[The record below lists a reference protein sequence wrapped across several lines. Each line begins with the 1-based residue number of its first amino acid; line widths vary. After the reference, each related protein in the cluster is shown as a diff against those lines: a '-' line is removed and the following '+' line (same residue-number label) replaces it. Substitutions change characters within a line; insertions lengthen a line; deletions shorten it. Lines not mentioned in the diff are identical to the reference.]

1 MIVETLSLES
11 WRNVQA
17 AEVEFDPGLTLF
29 TGPNAQGKT
38 NLLEAVFLLA
48 TGRSHRTS
56 RPEELIAFQ
65 RPQAYLRAR
74 IQRSSGEY
82 QLTARVEGGRVTR
95 QREGKLFRRGQ
106 DPLGDFAAVLFAPED
121 LLALKGAPAD
131 RRRLLD
137 LDVGQASVAYR
148 QAHVRYGQV
157 LRQRNALLRTYER
170 PPKEL
175 LATWDA
181 AWAQAAV
188 ALTHERH
195 RLIERLAPH
204 FSARSGEIAGGA
216 PASLSYEPSLKA
228 SDPTAAL
235 SLLAELREDELRRR
249 TSLLGPHRDDLKAE
263 IDGRD
268 LRLYG
273 SQGEQR
279 TVLVAFKLAAVS
291 LLGEGPGGPPVLLLD
306 DVLSELDQDRRRN
319 LLLAATGTQ
328 TIVTTTESALA
339 GMQPGM
345 TYAVRDGDYVRT
357 W

>member
-1 MIVETLSLES
+1 MIVEALSLEN
-11 WRNVQA
+11 WRNVRSA
-17 AEVEFDPGLTLF
+17 TVEFDDGLTLF

-56 RPEELIAFQ
+56 RPEEVVAFAEA
-65 RPQAYLRAR
+65 QAYLRAR
-74 IQRSSGEY
+74 IHRPSGEY
-82 QLTARVEGGRVTR
+82 QLTARIEGGRVVR
-95 QREGKLFRRGQ
+95 QRGGKLLRRGQ

-137 LDVGQASVAYR
+137 LDVGQSSSVYR
-148 QAHVRYGQV
+148 QAHLRYGQV
-157 LRQRNALLRTYER
+157 LRQRNALLRSYEH

-175 LATWDA
+175 LATWDS

-188 ALTHERH
+188 ALTRERQ
-195 RLIERLAPH
+195 RLIDLLAPH

-216 PASLSYEPSLKA
+216 PAALVYEPSLKA
-228 SDPTAAL
+228 SEPGQAL
-235 SLLAELREDELRRR
+235 LLLADRREDELRRR
-249 TSLLGPHRDDLKAE
+249 TSLLGPHRDDLRPE
-263 IDGRD
+263 IEGRD
-268 LRLYG
+268 VRLYG

-291 LLGEGPGGPPVLLLD
+291 LLGEGTGGPPVLLLD
-306 DVLSELDQDRRRN
+306 DVLSELDQERRRN

-339 GMQPGM
+339 GMQPGR
-345 TYAVRDGDYVRT
+345 TYAVRDGEYVRT

>member
-1 MIVETLSLES
+1 MIIESLSLEH
-11 WRNVQA
+11 WRNVAA
-17 AEVEFDPGLTLF
+17 AEVTFDPGLTLF

-56 RPEELIAFQ
+56 RPDELVAFSEGS
-65 RPQAYLRAR
+65 AYLRAR
-74 IQRSSGEY
+74 IGRPSGEY
-82 QLTARVEGGRVTR
+82 QLSARVEGGRVVR
-95 QREGKLFRRGQ
+95 QREGKLLRRGQ

-137 LDVGQASVAYR
+137 LDVGQGSSSYR

-157 LRQRNALLRTYER
+157 LRQRNALLRSYER

-175 LATWDA
+175 LGTWDS

-188 ALTHERH
+188 ALTRERQK
-195 RLIERLAPH
+195 LVDLLAPH
-204 FSARSGEIAGGA
+204 FSARSAEISGDT
-216 PASLSYEPSLKA
+216 PARLSYEPSLKTT
-228 SDPTAAL
+228 DPGQAL
-235 SLLAELREDELRRR
+235 VLLQERRDDEFRRR
-249 TSLLGPHRDDLKAE
+249 TSLLGPHRDDLRADIE
-263 IDGRD
+263 GRD

-291 LLGEGPGGPPVLLLD
+291 LLGAGAGGPPVLLLD

-339 GMQPGM
+339 GMQPGG
-345 TYAVRDGDYVRT
+345 TYAVRGGDYVRT

>member
-1 MIVETLSLES
+1 MIVETLSLEN
-11 WRNVQA
+11 WRNVRTAQ
-17 AEVEFDPGLTLF
+17 VEFDPGLTLF

-56 RPEELIAFQ
+56 RPEEMVSFEGD
-65 RPQAYLRAR
+65 QAYLRAR
-74 IQRSSGEY
+74 IRRPSGEY
-82 QLTARVEGGRVTR
+82 QLSARIDGSRVTR

-137 LDVGQASVAYR
+137 LDVGQASLSYR

-170 PPKEL
+170 PPREL
-175 LATWDA
+175 IATWDS

-188 ALTHERH
+188 ALTHERQK
-195 RLIERLAPH
+195 LVERLDPH
-204 FSARSGEIAGGA
+204 FSARYGEISGGE
-216 PASLSYEPSLKA
+216 PASLEYEPSLKA
-228 SDPTAAL
+228 SDAAHAL
-235 SLLAELREDELRRR
+235 ELLAERREDELRRR
-249 TSLLGPHRDDLKAE
+249 TSLLGPHRDDLKAA

-279 TVLVAFKLAAVS
+279 TVLVAFKLAVVS

-345 TYAVRDGDYVRT
+345 TYAVRDGEYVRT

>member
-1 MIVETLSLES
+1 MIVEEISLEN
-11 WRNVQA
+11 WRNVEA
-17 AEVEFDPGLTLF
+17 ARVEFDPGLTLV

-56 RPEELIAFQ
+56 RPEELVAFE
-65 RPQAYLRAR
+65 RPRAYLRAR
-74 IQRSSGEY
+74 VGRPSGQY
-82 QLTARVEGGRVTR
+82 QLTARIEGGRVTR

-137 LDVGQASVAYR
+137 LDVGQGSVVYR

-157 LRQRNALLRTYER
+157 LRQRNALLRSYDR
-170 PPKEL
+170 PPREL
-175 LATWDA
+175 LGTWDA

-188 ALTHERH
+188 ALTRERQK
-195 RLIERLAPH
+195 LVDLLQPH
-204 FSARSGEIAGGA
+204 FSARSAEISGA
-216 PASLSYEPSLKA
+216 TPAQLAYEPSLRA
-228 SDPTAAL
+228 EDPGQAL
-235 SLLAELREDELRRR
+235 ALLEARRDDEIRRR
-249 TSLLGPHRDDLKAE
+249 TSLLGPHRDDLRADIE
-263 IDGRD
+263 GRD

-279 TVLVAFKLAAVS
+279 TALVAFKLAAVS

-306 DVLSELDQDRRRN
+306 DVLSELDQERRRN

-328 TIVTTTESALA
+328 TIVTTTESSLA
-339 GMQPGM
+339 GMQPGT
-345 TYAVRDGDYVRT
+345 TYAVRGGDYVRT

>member
-1 MIVETLSLES
+1 MIVETLTLEH
-11 WRNVQA
+11 WRNVER
-17 AEVEFDPGLTLF
+17 AEVQFDHGLTLF
-29 TGPNAQGKT
+29 TGQNAQGKT

-56 RPEELIAFQ
+56 RPEELVGFEQPSAH
-65 RPQAYLRAR
+65 LRAR
-74 IQRSSGEY
+74 IRRPSGEY
-82 QLTARVEGGRVTR
+82 QLTARVEGGRVVR

-137 LDVGQASVAYR
+137 LDVGQASPAYR
-148 QAHVRYGQV
+148 AAHVRYGQV
-157 LRQRNALLRTYER
+157 LRQRNALLRSYER

-175 LATWDA
+175 LATWDS
-181 AWAQAAV
+181 AWASAALD
-188 ALTHERH
+188 LTRERQKLLG
-195 RLIERLAPH
+195 RLQPH
-204 FSARSGEIAGGA
+204 FAARSGEISGGP
-216 PASLSYEPSLKA
+216 PATLAYEPSLRA
-228 SDPTAAL
+228 DDPQEAL
-235 SLLAELREDELRRR
+235 RLLAERREDELRRR
-249 TSLLGPHRDDLKAE
+249 TSLLGPHRDDLRAE

-291 LLGEGPGGPPVLLLD
+291 LLAEGAAGPPVLLLD

-328 TIVTTTESALA
+328 TIVTTTESSLA
-339 GMQPGM
+339 GMQPGR
-345 TYAVRDGDYVRT
+345 TYAVRRGEYVGT

>member
-1 MIVETLSLES
+1 MIVEELSLEN
-11 WRNVQA
+11 WRNVEA
-17 AEVEFDPGLTLF
+17 ARVEFDPGLTLV

-56 RPEELIAFQ
+56 RPEELVAFE
-65 RPQAYLRAR
+65 RPRAYLRAR
-74 IQRSSGEY
+74 VGRPSGQY
-82 QLTARVEGGRVTR
+82 QLTARIEGGRVTR

-137 LDVGQASVAYR
+137 LDIGQASAAYR

-170 PPKEL
+170 PPREL
-175 LATWDA
+175 LETWDA

-188 ALTHERH
+188 ALTQERH
-195 RLIERLAPH
+195 RLVERLMPH
-204 FSARSGEIAGGA
+204 FAARSGEISGKS
-216 PASLSYEPSLKA
+216 PARLAYEPSLQA
-228 SDPTAAL
+228 TDSGHAL
-235 SLLAELREDELRRR
+235 TLLAARKDDELRRR
-249 TSLLGPHRDDLKAE
+249 TSLLGPHRDDLRAE

-306 DVLSELDQDRRRN
+306 DVLSELDQERRRN

-328 TIVTTTESALA
+328 TIVTTTERELA
-339 GMQPGM
+339 GMQPGR
-345 TYAVRDGDYVRT
+345 TYAVRDGDYART